1 MQRQR
6 PVTGE
11 QLNDGPP
18 TTPRQSAAVIL
29 VRDPPARHGVRDT
42 GGAPSPD
49 GSSFELLLVQR
60 NPAQPFMGGYWV
72 FPGGAVD
79 AHEGE
84 GDAAHRLAAVR
95 ELSEEAG
102 VGGIEPA
109 QLEKFSRWI
118 TPELLKIRFDAHFFV
133 VRAPAGTNAR
143 ADGREC
149 VDLRWDTPRALL
161 GAYASGDLAL
171 AFPTLRLIEQ
181 LSVFADADALLEH
194 ARTHE
199 VQPTRP
205 RAVLTGEIARLYLP
219 GEEGYDD

>member
-1 MQRQR
+1 MRSQR
-6 PVTGE
+6 PVTSE

-29 VRDPPARHGVRDT
+29 VRDPPAHHASRDV
-42 GGAPSPD
+42 GGTPSPD
-49 GSSFELLLVQR
+49 GTSFELLLVQR
-60 NPAQPFMGGYWV
+60 NPAQRFMGGYWV

-84 GDAAHRLAAVR
+84 GDAALRLAAVR
-95 ELSEEAG
+95 ELGEEAG

-109 QLEKFSRWI
+109 QLQKFSRWI

-133 VRAPAGTNAR
+133 VRAPAGAAAR

-149 VDLRWDTPRALL
+149 VDLRWDTPLALL
-161 GAYASGDLAL
+161 DAYASGDLAL

-181 LSVFADADALLEH
+181 LSVFAGADALLKH

-199 VQPTRP
+199 VRPTRP
-205 RAVLTGEIARLYLP
+205 RAVLTGELARLYLP
-219 GEEGYDD
+219 AEQGYDG